1 MDQMLPGRHVQRP
14 QPIHWNT
21 KRLEGQHGS
30 TLILFK
36 QQIIY
41 CLKTQP
47 VPHAMIIQMF
57 YLLLQVEVHLKLT
70 LLGMIAHGTQATTQ
84 DVVLLMMEMA
94 SSLPLNAVLVAVE
107 IVMLNAL
114 TLTLKIA
121 LQIQDLMI
129 ALGTQP
135 TSQDVRVA
143 LMMEAASS
151 LALSAVLVAVEDLEV
166 LLSNSKELGT

>member
-1 MDQMLPGRHVQRP
+1 MDQILPGQHVQQP

-21 KRLEGQHGS
+21 KRLEDQHGS

-47 VPHAMIIQMF
+47 VLHAMIIQMF
-57 YLLLQVEVHLKLT
+57 YLLLQVEAHLKLT
-70 LLGMIAHGTQATTQ
+70 HLEMIAHGTQATTQ

-107 IVMLNAL
+107 IVMLNAK

-135 TSQDVRVA
+135 MSQDVRVA
-143 LMMEAASS
+143 LMMEAALS
-151 LALSAVLVAVEDLEV
+151 LALSAVLVAVEDLEA
-166 LLSNSKELGT
+166 